1 MQWWVTYL
9 FFVIVICYVTVN
21 LAYVIAP
28 KDNFKT
34 ILAVVVGVLIGSF
47 WAAII
52 EVLCANVYYL
62 FSVV

>member
-9 FFVIVICYVTVN
+9 FFVIVICYFTVN

-47 WAAII
+47 LAAII
-52 EVLCANVYYL
+52 EVLCENVYYL
-62 FSVV
+62 FPVV

>member
-9 FFVIVICYVTVN
+9 FFVIVICYFTVN

-28 KDNFKT
+28 ENKFKT

-47 WAAII
+47 LVVII
-52 EVLCANVYYL
+52 EGLFENVYCL
-62 FSVV
+62 FPVI